1 MNLKNFTPVLF
12 VKDASRSKDFY
23 AGLLGMTVAA
33 DFDEL
38 NVIFEEGF
46 AVWQIRDGNMITE
59 KLGRSGIENSQ
70 SVSRF
75 EIVLET
81 DDIDIVNKKL
91 KENDV
96 KLLHEMS
103 TEIWGQRT
111 IRFYDPDGH
120 LIEVG
125 EAIPVFLKRV
135 YMEEGENLK
144 STSKRTFM
152 PEDTIRRILALK
164 K

>member
-1 MNLKNFTPVLF
+1 MNLKSFTPILF

-23 AGLLGMTVAA
+23 AGVLGMTVAA
-33 DFDEL
+33 DFDEM

-59 KLGRSGIENSQ
+59 KLGRSGIENPQ

-75 EIVLET
+75 EIVFET
-81 DDIDIVNKKL
+81 DDIDLVNKKL
-91 KENDV
+91 KENNV
-96 KLLHEMS
+96 KLLHETN

-135 YMEEGENLK
+135 YKEEGEDVEA
-144 STSKRTFM
+144 TSKRTYM
-152 PEDTIRRILALK
+152 PEDTIRHILGLEE
-164 K
+164 